1 MYENLSYEQLKE
13 LPGDQKKNALM
24 QLKKQYPHY
33 KEMAEKIGGTPTAL
47 SNLYLRIVEGRRF
60 GRKKKEV
67 VESVKAA
74 EPPKVIGSPDMEASA
89 EAPVK
94 LRRTRR
100 KSVAVPESQPVT
112 TIGEQREI
120 LAIPAKKAI
129 AFTISLG
136 IEETG
141 NEARSRIEG
150 IIGSLLKEKTYNIKM
165 SIEEV

>member
-13 LPGDQKKNALM
+13 LPGEQKKNALM
-24 QLKKQYPHY
+24 QLKEQYPHY

-67 VESVKAA
+67 IT
-74 EPPKVIGSPDMEASA
+74 PPKVEAIV

-100 KSVAVPESQPVT
+100 KSIAVPDAQPAAAIV
-112 TIGEQREI
+112 EQKELI
-120 LAIPAKKAI
+120 VMPAKKSI
-129 AFTISLG
+129 SFTINLG

-141 NEARSRIEG
+141 NEAKSRIEG
-150 IIGSLLKEKTYNIKM
+150 IVGSLLKEKIYNIKM

>member
-13 LPGDQKKNALM
+13 LPGEQKKHALM
-24 QLKKQYPHY
+24 QLKEQYPHY

-60 GRKKKEV
+60 GRKKKEII
-67 VESVKAA
+67 ESTKA
-74 EPPKVIGSPDMEASA
+74 EPPIAEASA
-89 EAPVK
+89 ETPVK
-94 LRRTRR
+94 LRRTRH
-100 KSVAVPESQPVT
+100 KSIVVPEPQPVT

-120 LAIPAKKAI
+120 LVMPVKKTI
-129 AFTISLG
+129 SFTINLG

-141 NEARSRIEG
+141 NEAKSRIEG

>member
-13 LPGDQKKNALM
+13 LPGEQKKNALM
-24 QLKKQYPHY
+24 QLKEQYPHY

-47 SNLYLRIVEGRRF
+47 SNLYLRIVEGRKF
-60 GRKKKEV
+60 GRKKKV
-67 VESVKAA
+67 VIEPTIVETTFKAPA
-74 EPPKVIGSPDMEASA
+74 EAPA

-100 KSVAVPESQPVT
+100 KSIAVPDFQPVS
-112 TIGEQREI
+112 TINEQRDVLEM
-120 LAIPAKKAI
+120 PVKKAI
-129 AFTISLG
+129 SFTINLG

-141 NEARSRIEG
+141 NEAKSRIEG
-150 IIGSLLKEKTYNIKM
+150 IIGSLLKEKIYNIKM

>member
-13 LPGDQKKNALM
+13 LPGEQKKNALL
-24 QLKKQYPHY
+24 QLKEKYPHY

-47 SNLYLRIVEGRRF
+47 SNLYLRIVEGKKF

-67 VESVKAA
+67 I
-74 EPPKVIGSPDMEASA
+74 EPPKVVASPVIEAAA
-89 EAPVK
+89 ETPVK

-100 KSVAVPESQPVT
+100 KSIVVPEAQPAT

-120 LAIPAKKAI
+120 LVMPAKKSI
-129 AFTISLG
+129 SFTINLG

-141 NEARSRIEG
+141 NEAKSRIEG
-150 IIGSLLKEKTYNIKM
+150 IVGSLLKEKVYNIKM